1 MISCTRAGRSHSVE
15 VVNSPLIVGFFASF
29 ALIAAIGA
37 QNAFVLRQGIRRE
50 HVLPVVA
57 LCTVSDIVLIAAGIA
72 GVGALIAAH
81 PSALSVAKFGGA
93 AFLVCYGLLA
103 AKRAWRP
110 ASLTPS
116 DAAPARLAQ
125 VLITCAAL
133 TFLNPHVYLDTVVL
147 LGALANE
154 QHGGR
159 WLFGVGAVTASAV
172 WFVSL
177 GLGARRLAGLFASPM
192 TWRVLDGLIAVM
204 MLALGIS
211 LAMS

>member
-1 MISCTRAGRSHSVE
+1 MS
-15 VVNSPLIVGFFASF
+15 SPLILGFIASF
-29 ALIAAIGA
+29 TLIAAIGA

-72 GVGALIAAH
+72 GVGALISAH
-81 PSALSVAKFGGA
+81 PSALNIAKFGGA
-93 AFLVCYGLLA
+93 LFLVGYGLMA
-103 AKRAWRP
+103 ARRAWRP
-110 ASLTPS
+110 SSLTPAES
-116 DAAPARLAQ
+116 APARLLD
-125 VLITCAAL
+125 VLLTCAAM

-154 QHGGR
+154 HRDER

-177 GLGARRLAGLFASPM
+177 GLGARRLAGVFATPL
-192 TWRVLDGLIAVM
+192 TWRILDGLIAAM
-204 MLALGIS
+204 MIALGAS
-211 LAMS
+211 LVLS